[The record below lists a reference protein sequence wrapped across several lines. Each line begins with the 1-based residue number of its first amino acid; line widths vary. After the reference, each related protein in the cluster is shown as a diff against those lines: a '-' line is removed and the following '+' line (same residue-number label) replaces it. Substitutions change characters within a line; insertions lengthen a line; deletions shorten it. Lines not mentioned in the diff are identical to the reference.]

1 MASNTEKMSYHAGE
15 TKGQAQQEKAS
26 GMMDRAAGAAQS
38 AKESVAEAGGQMKAK
53 AQGAA
58 ESVKDATGM
67 NKSN

>member
-15 TKGQAQQEKAS
+15 TKGQAQEKAS

-58 ESVKDATGM
+58 ESVKDATGI